1 MDSLVPAAS
10 RIIAAILDPVAGIAG
25 NAGPLAGMALLS
37 APAGVLMAEAFR
49 LASPRN
55 LGSLLRSALSRMA
68 GMMLHV
74 EDPVTVV
81 KLAFSSLWRTVVLLA
96 ALVPPILL
104 ASLPFSAAY
113 GQIRARYGLAF
124 PRDNA
129 VVTIDSDSAVQV
141 AGEGVVPPVVR
152 GVSPGTAS
160 FRIAGVGRGTLMV
173 DGVPIDTGSG
183 EPGMPLVSRFT
194 TARTP
199 SALLDPSIRI
209 VEGSANRFDGR
220 ISLGQASYEM
230 AGIRAGWLAWFVI
243 FSSVAAT
250 AWFALVSALKSA
262 RRFRPCSPAP

>member
-1 MDSLVPAAS
+1 MVPAAS
-10 RIIAAILDPVAGIAG
+10 RLIAAVLDPVAGIAG
-25 NAGPLAGMALLS
+25 GAGPMAGMALFS

-49 LASPRN
+49 MASPRN

-68 GMMLHV
+68 GMLLHV
-74 EDPVTVV
+74 EDPVTVAR
-81 KLAFSSLWRTVVLLA
+81 LALSSLWRTVVLLL
-96 ALVPPILL
+96 ALVPPVLL

-124 PRDNA
+124 PRDDA
-129 VVTIDSDSAVQV
+129 VVTIGSDSAVEV

-152 GVSPGTAS
+152 GASPETAS
-160 FRIAGVGRGTLMV
+160 FRIAGGGRGAVTV
-173 DGVPIDTGSG
+173 DGIRIDTGPG

-209 VEGSANRFDGR
+209 VEGSAHRFDGR
-220 ISLGQASYEM
+220 IGLEQASYEM
-230 AGIRAGWLAWFVI
+230 AGIRAGWLAWYVI

-250 AWFALVSALKSA
+250 AWFALASALKRVRTRQA
-262 RRFRPCSPAP
+262 M